1 MEPQFRFCTSAD
13 GTRIA
18 IGICGDGPPLLL
30 IPSGGF
36 GMEFNFSLPEFRS
49 YIEALAARVTVVMF
63 DRRGGG
69 ASDRDVED
77 LSPETE
83 VADVR
88 CVVDA
93 AGIAGCTVMTE
104 VWSTLIG
111 ALFAARHRDR
121 VERLVLW
128 SPVVGPADELLAM
141 AAGIRANWSDA
152 RRVSATRTL
161 PDGPTSLQRTLS
173 RGLKESYDRPETCA
187 RQIEIYAAADLDRA
201 LAAVTSPALVVARER
216 RHRAAMH
223 VTGKLARGELR
234 LVPGS
239 ADMAFLGYEPI
250 VALVHNYM
258 SVGIPPS
265 IQSHAPGSTA
275 IILFTDIA
283 DSAALTERMGDAAF
297 RASSRALDDGV
308 RAAMRDAGGIP
319 VEGKVLGD
327 GVMGVFTSAANAIG
341 AARRCLE
348 LSGELPVHIGLHAG
362 DVIREADNVYGGA
375 VNIASR
381 ICALCAPGEILVSQT
396 IRDLA
401 RTSAGVTFE
410 DRGERALKGIE
421 DPVRVFAV
429 Q

>member
-1 MEPQFRFCTSAD
+1 
-13 GTRIA
+13 
-18 IGICGDGPPLLL
+18 
-30 IPSGGF
+30 
-36 GMEFNFSLPEFRS
+36 
-49 YIEALAARVTVVMF
+49 
-63 DRRGGG
+63 
-69 ASDRDVED
+69 

-173 RGLKESYDRPETCA
+173 RGLRESYDRPETCA